1 MARLTDLSGRNS
13 RNITDS
19 KEPNSSIIYQDKP
32 FARHYNTHHID
43 CENPKLELKILK
55 EAATTTDRKI
65 EEARMISNN
74 MPDLNNREE
83 QADLRKYLV
92 WINNCFI

>member
-1 MARLTDLSGRNS
+1 M
-13 RNITDS
+13 
-19 KEPNSSIIYQDKP
+19 
-32 FARHYNTHHID
+32 
-43 CENPKLELKILK
+43 LK

-65 EEARMISNN
+65 EEARMILNN

-92 WINNCFI
+92 WINNCFISFQFVLCYF

>member
-1 MARLTDLSGRNS
+1 M
-13 RNITDS
+13 
-19 KEPNSSIIYQDKP
+19 
-32 FARHYNTHHID
+32 
-43 CENPKLELKILK
+43 LK

-65 EEARMISNN
+65 EEARMILNN

-83 QADLRKYLV
+83 QADLIRKYLV